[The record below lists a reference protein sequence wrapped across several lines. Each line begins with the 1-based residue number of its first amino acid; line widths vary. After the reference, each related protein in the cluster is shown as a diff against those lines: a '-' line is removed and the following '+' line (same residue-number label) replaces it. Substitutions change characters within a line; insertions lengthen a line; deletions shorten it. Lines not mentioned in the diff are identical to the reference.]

1 MGVHNL
7 GVVCS
12 PHTVYVKF
20 AVSLVRVYK
29 NDQIITH
36 LGIAMFAMASQIVT
50 SLSYMQYLLKVHY
63 YVTCAP
69 SACSLFVHADYSHSS
84 ALIYIKEEHNITNI
98 TMVGAPLYK

>member
-12 PHTVYVKF
+12 PHTVYVNF

-36 LGIAMFAMASQIVT
+36 LGMLCMYMFAMASQIVT

-63 YVTCAP
+63 YV
-69 SACSLFVHADYSHSS
+69 
-84 ALIYIKEEHNITNI
+84 
-98 TMVGAPLYK
+98 